1 MRRRVC
7 IDLAS
12 AGDRDLGFVDGLL
25 VKNILV
31 TGGAGFIGSH
41 LVDRLVETG
50 YRVTV
55 VDNFD
60 PFYARAEKLK
70 NIQHR
75 LNSGTIR
82 LIEADIA
89 SPELFDM
96 LGDEPVEAI
105 VHLAALAGV
114 RPSLERP
121 VEYQRVNVIGTTQ
134 LLEFA
139 RARKITQFVFASSSS
154 VYGSNA
160 GFPWSEAKTA
170 PQPISTYAASKLAGE
185 ALGHVY
191 SSLFGIR
198 FVALRFFTVYGPRQR
213 PDLAI
218 RKFAESMLA
227 GRPISLFG
235 DGSTSRDY
243 TYVGDIVDGIVA
255 AMRYDQSMFEVFNL
269 GNHSDVSLIDLVR
282 AIEAAL
288 GCQAKLTWLPPQ
300 LGDVDRTCADITK
313 ARQLLNYEP
322 KLSLAAG
329 LQQFAQWLKH
339 RAAAD

>member
-1 MRRRVC
+1 M
-7 IDLAS
+7 
-12 AGDRDLGFVDGLL
+12 
-25 VKNILV
+25 KNILV

-41 LVDRLVETG
+41 LVDRLVQTG
-50 YRVTV
+50 SQVTV

-60 PFYARAEKLK
+60 TFYTRTEKLH
-70 NIQHR
+70 NLQPH
-75 LNSGTIR
+75 LTSGQIR
-82 LIEADIA
+82 LIDADIA
-89 SPELFDM
+89 SPELPGL
-96 LGDEPVEAI
+96 LGDTPIDAI

-154 VYGSNA
+154 VYGSNPA
-160 GFPWSEAKTA
+160 FPWSEDKTA

-185 ALGHVY
+185 AVGHAY
-191 SSLFGIR
+191 ASLFNIR
-198 FVALRFFTVYGPRQR
+198 FIALRFFTVYGPRQR

-227 GRPISLFG
+227 DRPISLFG

-243 TYVGDIVDGIVA
+243 TYVGDIVDGIMA
-255 AMRYDQSMFEVFNL
+255 ATGYEQSKFEVINL
-269 GNHSDVSLIDLVR
+269 GNHSDVTLLELVR
-282 AIEAAL
+282 AIEAAI
-288 GCQAKLTWLPPQ
+288 GCQAKLNWLPPQ

-313 ARQLLNYEP
+313 ARRLLNYEP

-339 RAAAD
+339 RHSEAKQPVV